1 VALKGDDSKFSIAT
15 TVTLA
20 LAVAALVLVKEPLK
34 SSRPA
39 GSGMELNGASEELKV
54 RARLWEDPFAAV
66 QKDVESRK
74 KSGTPGE
81 ITVIGEGTMS
91 SMKAEPRDSHETI
104 RMTARIQGDT
114 SDETGL
120 ANLKKGVSRHIKARE
135 NITVLIV
142 MTEGGPYSNA
152 IETRIGDRY
161 ALQAALDVGCFA
173 PEATEILRYFTWQF
187 IKEPGAKPH
196 GITTPYEWY
205 GRNKTAPCG
214 GATEQDDAVLLLW
227 MKGEDYQGH
236 IVKGLNDLI
245 HQVLYD
251 EITSGSLHVK
261 VIGPR
266 TSSEFEMMLREI
278 EGRAADNQMSF
289 DWPFGKEHLQM
300 YSPWATAMPGLLAY
314 GMQGRNSGKC
324 GSYQSCKA
332 VFEQL
337 LDRAHIHLE
346 FRINND
352 MVLFEELFRELERR
366 QVAVGKDPIVL
377 IGEWDSFYARALPIT
392 FSAAACR
399 HIGRCQTSEGGVDLL
414 MQGKIVPQDL
424 HITRYNYLSGLDGE
438 SLDEQQKRPKSKN
451 EEKEK
456 ENAGGKLRLRDRS
469 LYEKPEGTSQLDY
482 VRRLVSRVK
491 SEERGGDSSHYRK
504 VKAIGIL
511 GRDPYDALLILQAVR
526 EQFPT
531 VLFFT
536 TDLYARYFHDSEEK
550 WARNLLIASHF
561 GLQLEPQLQQSI
573 PPFRNSYQTST
584 VLAVLK
590 AINRLDTGRYHDEV
604 PPRIFEI
611 GRHGAVD
618 LSVNP
623 IPARGKSVHPPRD
636 DVEPGA
642 KTAQFPPGMWRV
654 GILAVALLGMIIWCY
669 AKFWS
674 WLKVSEDFN
683 SKAKVWMRGVRAAF
697 VILPLLFICG
707 LWIAGQVFDY
717 DEDEPFSWSDGVS
730 IWPTELLRLLA
741 GLLCLWFMI
750 KARVDLK
757 ESTSELT
764 RRFFP
769 SSSETGAVPRHGFW
783 SNLEWMVH
791 GTPYGKIISAADLW
805 ARYCDAHKWPQRVGR
820 VALLF
825 LVYFVTIWAIWPLL
839 NDGEWNLFVPCRGI
853 VSCGMD
859 RIAILLSVI
868 PLIALNLSVLDAVLL
883 AARWIRELRRAT
895 GLSALS
901 MARLIG
907 ERTRVVNR
915 RILYPFIVL
924 VIVIGARSHYFDNWD
939 FPVALLV
946 VLTAHSLVALAS
958 ACILYMAA
966 IKTRRRIVSDLE
978 STRQHPTLQGLGQD
992 YQNTRVRKTIDEIAS
1007 IQQGAFVPLYQQP
1020 VVQATLV
1027 AAFAFLQYWVLGQ

>member
-1 VALKGDDSKFSIAT
+1 VFK
-15 TVTLA
+15 
-20 LAVAALVLVKEPLK
+20 
-34 SSRPA
+34 
-39 GSGMELNGASEELKV
+39 
-54 RARLWEDPFAAV
+54 
-66 QKDVESRK
+66 
-74 KSGTPGE
+74 
-81 ITVIGEGTMS
+81 
-91 SMKAEPRDSHETI
+91 
-104 RMTARIQGDT
+104 
-114 SDETGL
+114 
-120 ANLKKGVSRHIKARE
+120 
-135 NITVLIV
+135 
-142 MTEGGPYSNA
+142 
-152 IETRIGDRY
+152 
-161 ALQAALDVGCFA
+161 
-173 PEATEILRYFTWQF
+173 
-187 IKEPGAKPH
+187 
-196 GITTPYEWY
+196 TTPE
-205 GRNKTAPCG
+205 R
-214 GATEQDDAVLLLW
+214 LRL
-227 MKGEDYQGH
+227 
-236 IVKGLNDLI
+236 
-245 HQVLYD
+245 
-251 EITSGSLHVK
+251 K

-266 TSSEFEMMLREI
+266 TSSEFETILREI
-278 EGRAADNQMSF
+278 ERQARSDQPSF
-289 DWPFGKEHLQM
+289 AWLSGKGSLQM
-300 YSPWATAMPGLLAY
+300 YSPWATAMPGLLTY
-314 GMQGRNSGKC
+314 GMQGKDSGKC
-324 GSYQSCKA
+324 ASYQACKD

-337 LDRAHIHLE
+337 LDWAHIHLD
-346 FRINND
+346 FRIDND
-352 MVLFEELFRELERR
+352 MILFEELFRELDRR

-392 FSAAACR
+392 FSAAACHYIADR
-399 HIGRCQTSEGGVDLL
+399 NVPKLYPPSEEMVNQFKEKCQTSEEGVNALL
-414 MQGKIVPQDL
+414 QGTASPEKLRI
-424 HITRYNYLSGLDGE
+424 HRYSYLSGLDGE

-456 ENAGGKLRLRDRS
+456 ENALAGKLKLRDLA

-482 VRRLVSRVK
+482 VRRLVSRIK
-491 SEERGGDSSHYRK
+491 SEERAGDSSQDPK
-504 VKAIGIL
+504 VKALGIL

-526 EQFPT
+526 DQFPT

-561 GLQLEPQLQQSI
+561 GLQLEPELQQSI

-590 AINRLDTGRYHDEV
+590 AINRIDTGRYSDEV

-611 GRHGAVD
+611 GRHGPVD

-623 IPARGKSVHPPRD
+623 IPARGRSVHPPRD

-654 GILAVALLGMIIWCY
+654 GILTVALLGMMVWCY
-669 AKFWS
+669 AKFWNR
-674 WLKVSEDFN
+674 LKVSEDFDG
-683 SKAKVWMRGVRAAF
+683 KAKAWMRGLTAAF
-697 VILPLLFICG
+697 LILPLLFICG
-707 LWIAGQVFDY
+707 LWLAGQVFDY
-717 DEDEPFSWSDGVS
+717 DKDEPFSWSDGVS

-750 KARVDLK
+750 KARADSA
-757 ESTSELT
+757 ESMSELT

-769 SSSETGAVPRHGFW
+769 SFSETGVLSRHGFW

-791 GTPYGKIISAADLW
+791 GAPHGKRNSAAELW
-805 ARYCDAHKWPQRVGR
+805 ARYCEAHEWPQRAGR

-825 LVYFVTIWAIWPLL
+825 LVYLVTIWAIWPLL
-839 NDGEWNLFVPCRGI
+839 NGGEWSLFVPCRGI

-859 RIAILLSVI
+859 RIVILLSVI

-883 AARWIRELRRAT
+883 AARWIRDLRQAI

-901 MARLIG
+901 MAWLIG

-939 FPVALLV
+939 FPAALLV
-946 VLTAHSLVALAS
+946 VLTVHSLVALAS

-966 IKTRRRIVSDLE
+966 ITTRRRIVSDLE
-978 STRQHPTLQGLGQD
+978 GTRQAPMLLGFGQD
-992 YQNTRVRKTIDEIAS
+992 HQNARVRKTIDEIAS

-1027 AAFAFLQYWVLGQ
+1027 AALAFLQYWVLGQ